1 MGRFTEWLG
10 IRTRRRPIEREEPS
24 LGPTA
29 TRSFQMAR
37 STRLTSSWTRRT
49 GYGDANQ
56 EIYADHSALLA
67 RAREQSINNGYAKR
81 FYRLLKQNVIGSQGI
96 QLMSKAVTRDGQADR
111 VTRKAIELEWWRWC
125 KRGQCEVTRS
135 LSFWQFQR
143 LWLETLARDGE
154 VMVRRVRNF
163 KNRHGFALQILEV
176 DRLDLT
182 LNQELSNGNRIRM
195 GVERD
200 RWEAPV
206 AYWLL
211 KVHPGDVYR
220 GAAEEKYDRVPV
232 EDLRHSFDPWRPHQ
246 SRGFTWTH
254 ASALDLHHLG
264 EYRGS
269 ELIAAEMGAKIT
281 GIYEQDLDARLAD
294 VGLERLVLAK
304 GDPSAY
310 PVVPPTLESDDAAR
324 LRYYLAPHAPAAGSR
339 MQYRREILT
348 LGGRADVSVDASV
361 AGKVVVTYSFPAD
374 EWAAKVK
381 DGNGRCLTPGS
392 GQVTVTVLAREGTG
406 APNAALLD
414 AVRAHFAREDVR
426 PETDQV
432 IVQGATVKPYKIRAI
447 AYINPGPDASLT
459 ASAATTALQAYADSC
474 HRLEAR
480 VEPSWID
487 YTLHNAGA
495 VRLQVLEPAAPIV
508 CAYNEAPYCTGVEI
522 EVRTL

>member
-1 MGRFTEWLG
+1 MSMLIPGQNQLA
-10 IRTRRRPIEREEPS
+10 EPAIVAVEDFE
-24 LGPTA
+24 T
-29 TRSFQMAR
+29 
-37 STRLTSSWTRRT
+37 
-49 GYGDANQ
+49 
-56 EIYADHSALLA
+56 LLA
-67 RAREQSINNGYAKR
+67 DFKAFLIARVAARDAASAAKLEEALANESELVTMTLEALA
-81 FYRLLKQNVIGSQGI
+81 YRLQ
-96 QLMSKAVTRDGQADR
+96 
-111 VTRKAIELEWWRWC
+111 
-125 KRGQCEVTRS
+125 
-135 LSFWQFQR
+135 
-143 LWLETLARDGE
+143 
-154 VMVRRVRNF
+154 
-163 KNRHGFALQILEV
+163 
-176 DRLDLT
+176 
-182 LNQELSNGNRIRM
+182 
-195 GVERD
+195 
-200 RWEAPV
+200 
-206 AYWLL
+206 
-211 KVHPGDVYR
+211 
-220 GAAEEKYDRVPV
+220 
-232 EDLRHSFDPWRPHQ
+232 
-246 SRGFTWTH
+246 TH
-254 ASALDLHHLG
+254 ARA
-264 EYRGS
+264 YN
-269 ELIAAEMGAKIT
+269 AKIKQMLAWWAT
-281 GIYEQDLDARLAD
+281 GSNLDARLAD
-294 VGLERLVLAK
+294 VGLERLVLNE
-304 GDPSAY
+304 GDPNAY

-392 GQVTVTVLAREGTG
+392 GQVTVTVLARAGTG
-406 APNAALLD
+406 APDAALLA

-459 ASAATTALQAYADSC
+459 ASAATTALQAYTDSC